1 LSRGCVSCPF
11 AKARHRNTDGQ
22 ASIRASPDWTLVHR
36 CKSFEKYSVMN
47 AAPLLV
53 SFNSLSKF
61 LDALPEKHRENNS
74 DQIESLVDKS
84 LPPVVSETCLAVL
97 FGYSLDFVYALSKKQ
112 HKFYRSFKI
121 QQSKKVRTIHSPRV
135 ALKVVQKW
143 FGTHLSNA
151 VSFESHVCGFVKGKS
166 FADAAKIHQ
175 GAKWVYSVD
184 IEDFFPSISIFQI
197 SNALESLGYSKD
209 AAQLLADISS
219 LNFKLAQGSPAS
231 PVLSNIVMK
240 DIDKQLKE
248 LANQYDLQV
257 SRYADDIVFSG
268 NGVFQEELPT
278 ELEAIFEATTFSL
291 NKNKTY
297 FSDSEK
303 GQRLKIHGL
312 LVKEDK
318 ITLTK
323 GYRNKIR
330 AFRHMVEQGKVSE
343 DDLPRLKGHLRFA
356 EFIERK
362 NDH

>member
-1 LSRGCVSCPF
+1 
-11 AKARHRNTDGQ
+11 
-22 ASIRASPDWTLVHR
+22 
-36 CKSFEKYSVMN
+36 MN

-61 LDALPEKHRENNS
+61 LDALPEKHSDNYRE
-74 DQIESLVDKS
+74 QIESLVDKS
-84 LPPVVSETCLAVL
+84 LPPAASETCLAVL

-121 QQSKKVRTIHSPRV
+121 QQGKKVRTIHSPRV

-175 GAKWVYSVD
+175 SAKWVYSVD
-184 IEDFFPSISIFQI
+184 IEDFFPSISILQT
-197 SNALESLGYSKD
+197 SNALESLGYSRD
-209 AAQLLADISS
+209 AAKLLANISS

-231 PVLSNIVMK
+231 PVISNIVMR
-240 DIDKQLKE
+240 DIDMRLKE

-268 NGVFQEELPT
+268 KGVFQEELPA
-278 ELEAIFEATTFSL
+278 ELEDIFEATTFSL

-297 FSDSEK
+297 FADSEK

-330 AFRHMVEQGKVSE
+330 AFRHMIEQGKVSKE
-343 DDLPRLKGHLRFA
+343 DIPRLEGHLRFA
-356 EFIERK
+356 EFIEGK
-362 NDH
+362 NER

>member
-1 LSRGCVSCPF
+1 
-11 AKARHRNTDGQ
+11 
-22 ASIRASPDWTLVHR
+22 
-36 CKSFEKYSVMN
+36 MN

-61 LDALPEKHRENNS
+61 LDALPEKHSDNYRE
-74 DQIESLVDKS
+74 QIESLVDKS
-84 LPPVVSETCLAVL
+84 LPPAASETCLAVL

-121 QQSKKVRTIHSPRV
+121 QQGKKVRVIHSPRV

-143 FGTHLSNA
+143 LGTHLSNA

-175 GAKWVYSVD
+175 GANWVYSVD
-184 IEDFFPSISIFQI
+184 IEDFFPSISIFQT

-209 AAQLLADISS
+209 AAILLANISS

-231 PVLSNIVMK
+231 PVLSNIVMR
-240 DIDKQLKE
+240 DIDMRLKE

-268 NGVFQEELPT
+268 KGVFQEELPA
-278 ELEAIFEATTFSL
+278 ELEDIFEATTFSL

-297 FSDSEK
+297 FADSEK

-330 AFRHMVEQGKVSE
+330 AFRHMIEQGKVSKE
-343 DDLPRLKGHLRFA
+343 DIPRLEGHLRFA
-356 EFIERK
+356 EFIEGK
-362 NDH
+362 NER

>member
-1 LSRGCVSCPF
+1 
-11 AKARHRNTDGQ
+11 
-22 ASIRASPDWTLVHR
+22 
-36 CKSFEKYSVMN
+36 MN

-61 LDALPEKHRENNS
+61 LDALPEKHRDNYH

-84 LPPVVSETCLAVL
+84 LPPAVSETCLAVL

-112 HKFYRSFKI
+112 HKFYRTFKI
-121 QQSKKVRTIHSPRV
+121 QQGKKVRVIHSPRV
-135 ALKVVQKW
+135 ALKAVQKW

-184 IEDFFPSISIFQI
+184 IEDFFPSISSSQI
-197 SNALESLGYSKD
+197 SNALESLGYSKG

-219 LNFKLAQGSPAS
+219 LNFRLAQGSPAS

-257 SRYADDIVFSG
+257 TRYADDIVFSG
-268 NGVFQEELPT
+268 TGEFQEKLSSEID
-278 ELEAIFEATTFSL
+278 AIFETTPFSL
-291 NKNKTY
+291 NKDKTY
-297 FSDSEK
+297 FADSER
-303 GQRLKIHGL
+303 GQRLKVHGL
-312 LVKEDK
+312 LVKEDR

-330 AFRHMVEQGKVSE
+330 AFRHLVEQGKVSE
-343 DDLPRLKGHLRFA
+343 DDLSRLKGHLRFA

-362 NDH
+362 NNT